1 MPFEINPRLPRGPNT
16 LELPPMETGPQM
28 PAGSANVFAEG
39 DLDAPL
45 TVLVR
50 IPPVYPLRARRLGIE
65 GRVRVSFLV
74 ETSGNVDQIKILE
87 AEPAGVFESSVRQCV
102 SRWRF
107 KPGTIEGV
115 PVRAR
120 METTIQFKLE

>member
-1 MPFEINPRLPRGPNT
+1 
-16 LELPPMETGPQM
+16 
-28 PAGSANVFAEG
+28 
-39 DLDAPL
+39 
-45 TVLVR
+45 
-50 IPPVYPLRARRLGIE
+50 
-65 GRVRVSFLV
+65 V